1 MLRDARI
8 AALYAETN
16 ERKILRPFSR
26 DPDYVV
32 LLYSLEIRHRAV
44 QLIKEFLASEGYSG
58 RMDRWS
64 VTCAGAFLTQLALS
78 VDCLL
83 DQQINQDIINIITF
97 LNITNKLQIIV
108 NRICQYDRETYIK
121 RIKKQSDQCSKEQ
134 LGLILHE
141 PLTIIITIDQFINQS
156 IEIKRLDNFIF
167 DSRTGLISNFNDL
180 CIFIGGRTNQD
191 IPITYE
197 IREVRMLEINK
208 MANSKVSF
216 INHDILD
223 HIITFKVLEEQGF
236 FDQYSAFLTSL
247 GNPYKRYFFNREA
260 ELVAAINYARRQ
272 FSVLPTS
279 ARCQLDL
286 SIIEKILEKSIQSKL
301 PSNSANQN
309 DVLSYLNNLDKASD
323 EAELIAHVLSNTI
336 LEAEE
341 LQRNYGMTLTF
352 DRKGQLNGR
361 LDPWNPEYLS
371 FVIDGLRIL
380 KNSTFQF
387 ISVQDI
393 AINLAIL
400 MEEEFRGMIISLTKN
415 EFFIQVSDLSDST
428 SLNFSMSSQTQ
439 RLLNE
444 YPHFNTF
451 RDFVFPVP

>member
-1 MLRDARI
+1 
-8 AALYAETN
+8 
-16 ERKILRPFSR
+16 
-26 DPDYVV
+26 
-32 LLYSLEIRHRAV
+32 
-44 QLIKEFLASEGYSG
+44 
-58 RMDRWS
+58 
-64 VTCAGAFLTQLALS
+64 
-78 VDCLL
+78 
-83 DQQINQDIINIITF
+83 
-97 LNITNKLQIIV
+97 
-108 NRICQYDRETYIK
+108 
-121 RIKKQSDQCSKEQ
+121 
-134 LGLILHE
+134 
-141 PLTIIITIDQFINQS
+141 
-156 IEIKRLDNFIF
+156 
-167 DSRTGLISNFNDL
+167 
-180 CIFIGGRTNQD
+180 
-191 IPITYE
+191 
-197 IREVRMLEINK
+197 MLEINK

-309 DVLSYLNNLDKASD
+309 DVLSYLNNLEKASD

>member
-1 MLRDARI
+1 
-8 AALYAETN
+8 
-16 ERKILRPFSR
+16 
-26 DPDYVV
+26 
-32 LLYSLEIRHRAV
+32 
-44 QLIKEFLASEGYSG
+44 
-58 RMDRWS
+58 
-64 VTCAGAFLTQLALS
+64 
-78 VDCLL
+78 
-83 DQQINQDIINIITF
+83 
-97 LNITNKLQIIV
+97 
-108 NRICQYDRETYIK
+108 
-121 RIKKQSDQCSKEQ
+121 
-134 LGLILHE
+134 
-141 PLTIIITIDQFINQS
+141 
-156 IEIKRLDNFIF
+156 
-167 DSRTGLISNFNDL
+167 LISNFNDL

-309 DVLSYLNNLDKASD
+309 DVLSYLNNLEKASD